1 MDKYIHLIQET
12 VKLMKAD
19 GLDDKFIKDFCI
31 NVIDTLKTKKNITD
45 EQVEELKTYIE
56 L

>member
-1 MDKYIHLIQET
+1 MDKYIQLIKET
-12 VKLMKAD
+12 ISLMKAK

-31 NVIDTLKTKKNITD
+31 DIIDTLKTKSNITD

>member
-1 MDKYIHLIQET
+1 
-12 VKLMKAD
+12 MKAD
-19 GLDDKFIKDFCI
+19 GLDDKFIKDFCT
-31 NVIDTLKTKKNITD
+31 NVIDTLKTKRNITD